1 MFQIVQSSTPASDL
15 ASRKEALLG
24 CYGPKFKY
32 SEFHVMSSVL
42 SVVVYTVVLAF
53 GVGMLLISPVSFNN
67 IKKAGHFL

>member
-1 MFQIVQSSTPASDL
+1 MFRTVQSSTPESDL

-42 SVVVYTVVLAF
+42 SVVVYTVVLVF
-53 GVGMLLISPVSFNN
+53 GVGMLLIGPVSLSSV
-67 IKKAGHFL
+67 KKAGHSP